1 MRTAN
6 IIQKVRHV
14 PLIWKIDIKKA
25 AKVQFLAVLYTL
37 GINRIILLFPRNR
50 PCQVIHDDGT
60 YFALL

>member
-14 PLIWKIDIKKA
+14 PLIWKIDIKRA
-25 AKVQFLAVLYTL
+25 AKVQFLAVLYTF
-37 GINRIILLFPRNR
+37 GINRIILLFSRNHL
-50 PCQVIHDDGT
+50 CQVQHDGDT